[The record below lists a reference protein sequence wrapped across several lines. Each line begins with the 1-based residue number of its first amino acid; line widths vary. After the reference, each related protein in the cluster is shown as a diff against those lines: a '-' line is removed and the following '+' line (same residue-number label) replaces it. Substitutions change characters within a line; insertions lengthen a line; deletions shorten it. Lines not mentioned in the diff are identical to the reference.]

1 MPSNAIFMRQECRK
15 LMRKKNAITLCHQK
29 DHMKIG
35 IVFKIVYYIFTY
47 NTLITNWYIMGS
59 FLAISFSATTT
70 SWLLFFFFTKWIF
83 VLFWA
88 LLVVCA
94 GFVEVFGWKKKRRKK
109 DIVFFLKK
117 IKILMLSKPIQTL
130 YKISLLFCNNSHVIL
145 DPGLLVITNLFLEN
159 LFRDVLS
166 PHNQ

>member
-15 LMRKKNAITLCHQK
+15 LMRKKCNYTMSSK
-29 DHMKIG
+29 RPYEN

-94 GFVEVFGWKKKRRKK
+94 GFVEVFGWKKKEERK
-109 DIVFFLKK
+109 IVFFNSDALQTNTNF
-117 IKILMLSKPIQTL
+117 IQ
-130 YKISLLFCNNSHVIL
+130 KCIL